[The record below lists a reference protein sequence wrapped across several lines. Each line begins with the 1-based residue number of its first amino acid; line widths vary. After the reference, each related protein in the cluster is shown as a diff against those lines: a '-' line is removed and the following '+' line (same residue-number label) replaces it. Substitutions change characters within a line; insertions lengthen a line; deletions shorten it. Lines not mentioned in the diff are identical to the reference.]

1 MPHYEPA
8 RPAALLAPAPL
19 LLAVS
24 GQMLVAAAA
33 THCEN
38 DSGRPDRT
46 GRQSAH
52 TSRNGRPGA
61 WIRRLLATG
70 FLSRA
75 DAGAATRGPAH
86 TVPSGTRTG
95 PARPGT

>member
-1 MPHYEPA
+1 MPDYEPS

-38 DSGRPDRT
+38 DSAHPDQ
-46 GRQSAH
+46 QSAH
-52 TSRNGRPGA
+52 TNRNGRARA
-61 WIRRLLATG
+61 WFRRLLATG
-70 FLSRA
+70 FRSQ
-75 DAGAATRGPAH
+75 
-86 TVPSGTRTG
+86 
-95 PARPGT
+95 